1 MKLPLPLT
9 LVALG
14 CATPFVLGFAP
25 ATIAPQETAEEA
37 APTYEVKR
45 VVDGDTIHIL
55 RDGETV
61 KLRLLSVDT
70 EEKITGRPN
79 LSPTKPETLYGQ
91 ECTEWAQA
99 FFDDLAEGDAA
110 PRVSLAFPDGREES
124 DIYGRL
130 LCHVILPDGTDFNLL
145 LVQTGRSPYFN
156 KYGNS
161 RICHEAFVKAQAE
174 AREKQLGI
182 WNPATNTPEEEGDP
196 AAKRPYDQL
205 LPWWQARA
213 DAIDAYRAAHAADP
227 TGVVAAD
234 DPAALGA
241 AFAKQGGKVRVFGSI
256 DRFFDEDDGSLTV
269 LFRSPSKTD
278 AFRAVVPPPARA
290 GLEDLDLR
298 GTTGEFRQNF
308 LYVEGRLYRGP
319 RGWQMVAAK
328 PEQWAVAEPSSAAPV
343 EAGAGGR

>member
-1 MKLPLPLT
+1 MKLPFLPT
-9 LVALG
+9 LLALG
-14 CATPFVLGFAP
+14 SATPLLLGSGPPASLPQEAP
-25 ATIAPQETAEEA
+25 AAPEA
-37 APTYEVKR
+37 APRATPEEVPTYEVVR

-55 RDGETV
+55 RDGKTV

-79 LSPTKPETLYGQ
+79 LSATKPETLYGQ
-91 ECTEWAQA
+91 QCADWAEEY
-99 FFDDLAEGDAA
+99 FDALGKDGEA
-110 PRVSLAFPDGREES
+110 PRVSLAFPGGRETV

-130 LCHVILPDGTDFNLL
+130 LCHVILPDGTDFNLM

-161 RICHEAFVKAQAE
+161 LICHDEFVAAQAE
-174 AREKQLGI
+174 AREKELGI
-182 WNPATNTPEEEGDP
+182 WNPATNTPQEEGDP

-213 DAIDAYRAAHAADP
+213 DAIDAYRAAHAEDP

-234 DPAALGA
+234 DPEALAA
-241 AFAKQGGKVRVFGSI
+241 AFAAQGTQVRVFGSI

-269 LFRSPSKTD
+269 LFRSSSKTD
-278 AFRAVVPPPARA
+278 AFRAVVPPPAKA
-290 GLEDLDLR
+290 GIAALDLR
-298 GTTGEFRQNF
+298 GTTQEFRQNY

-319 RGWQMVAAK
+319 RGWRMVAAK
-328 PEQWAVAEPSSAAPV
+328 PEQWAISE
-343 EAGAGGR
+343 